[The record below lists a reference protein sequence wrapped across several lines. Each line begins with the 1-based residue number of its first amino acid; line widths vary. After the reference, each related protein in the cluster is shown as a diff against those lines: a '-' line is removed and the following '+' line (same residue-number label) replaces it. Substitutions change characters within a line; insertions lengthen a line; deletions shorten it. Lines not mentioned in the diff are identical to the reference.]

1 MLRSVEGNWKRR
13 YEFRRFSD
21 SKRDDWRI
29 GKRLIEAL
37 LVKAD
42 FAAWVDRAK
51 EAASEVFV
59 AGSAR
64 LFDSEQDGIC
74 ITVDPCFD
82 DLLRMTTGVSFLP
95 KLISASAEIG
105 GSSGTQSSIPS
116 VAIHPREHQDRSVV
130 GILRDSGEESV
141 GPARKIGNGIF
152 GGHGGRCRV
161 GV

>member
-1 MLRSVEGNWKRR
+1 MIKTG
-13 YEFRRFSD
+13 
-21 SKRDDWRI
+21 
-29 GKRLIEAL
+29 
-37 LVKAD
+37 
-42 FAAWVDRAK
+42 FAAWVDRAE

-59 AGSAR
+59 AGSAC

-82 DLLRMTTGVSFLP
+82 HLLYMTTGVSFLP

-105 GSSGTQSSIPS
+105 GSSGTQGSIPG
-116 VAIHPREHQDRSVV
+116 VAIHPREHQDRSVI
-130 GILRDSGEESV
+130 GILRDRGEESF

-152 GGHGGRCRV
+152 GGHEGCCV